1 MKTKE
6 QVLQH
11 LTEVGYTKKAINRI
25 IGFLI
30 GKDLKAMDEQI
41 TYKKG
46 EMSFEN
52 FMLWFDC
59 NCENIKVKKT
69 KKTKLEAYKEI
80 VDFLMSNVKDVPL
93 YWLEY
98 LNNDIKMLDIISHS
112 YHTKLNKEYL
122 NELDKLTEKTASELM
137 DLFKGLEILCR
148 K

>member
-30 GKDLKAMDEQI
+30 GKDLKAMDEVI
-41 TYKKG
+41 EYKTG
-46 EMSFEN
+46 ENNFEY
-52 FMLWFDC
+52 FMNWF
-59 NCENIKVKKT
+59 NSEEKKVKKS
-69 KKTKLEAYKEI
+69 KLEAYKEI
-80 VDFLMSNVKDVPL
+80 VDFLKNNVKDAPL

-122 NELDKLTEKTASELM
+122 DEIDKLTEKTASELV
-137 DLFKGLEILCR
+137 DLFKGLDTLFR

>member
-11 LTEVGYTKKAINRI
+11 LMEVGYNDVAANKIM
-25 IGFLI
+25 GFLL
-30 GKDLKAMDEQI
+30 GQGLKTPDETI
-41 TYKKG
+41 TYLKGDRPFEDFYKWYNSKEIKK
-46 EMSFEN
+46 S
-52 FMLWFDC
+52 
-59 NCENIKVKKT
+59 
-69 KKTKLEAYKEI
+69 KLEAYKEI
-80 VDFLMSNVKDVPL
+80 VDFLKNNVKDVPL

-122 NELDKLTEKTASELM
+122 DELDKLTEKTASELV
-137 DLFKGLEILCR
+137 DLFKELEWFSR

>member
-6 QVLQH
+6 QVLEH
-11 LTEVGYTKKAINRI
+11 LMEVGYTKKAINKI
-25 IGFLI
+25 MGFLI
-30 GKDLKAMDEQI
+30 GKDLKTIDDQI

-46 EMSFEN
+46 EESFEY
-52 FMLWFDC
+52 FMNWF
-59 NCENIKVKKT
+59 NSEEKKVKKS
-69 KKTKLEAYKEI
+69 KLEAYKEI

-122 NELDKLTEKTASELM
+122 DELDKLTEKTASELV
-137 DLFKGLEILCR
+137 DLFKGLDTLFR